1 MYEYQEKN
9 LIKILNAKKETKEV
23 VFENFINEIKSINS
37 SFNGEED
44 KQFNVNGS
52 QLKYIREVDKY
63 LNMNLM
69 NYILRS
75 KNELIYDY
83 VMKNY
88 KEKIEFKNA
97 NSYYAF
103 LIELLN
109 QKKVEDFFHYVQLEE
124 QFSQENVYYLQ
135 INKQLTKRDSCCFS
149 SSVGHIHNNL
159 IRQAL
164 LLDIPDVYNHLISSG
179 MYSDKQAGQE
189 TYKIKKWFLNRDIL
203 ESTPSFILKNMEYFK
218 NQKDSE
224 VYEITCKLVDKY
236 NSHYQS
242 PLQHFIIKNSAKTSI
257 IVKDF
262 KTIIDLEYSN
272 NTIESYFKNNILHHM
287 GDSSFT
293 DKEYETIGAILKK
306 YSENN
311 SRPEHIIDIFADFFF
326 RHNYDIAPSVDYT
339 KHVPYR
345 FEGNQKLYEIITQ
358 SMMLEEKQEIP
369 RFFLNGIFDHKT
381 HYTHPTDKRDL
392 PDNISTIEAIYKSH
406 ALTLSKPEH
415 LLRVNSTLL
424 ENSKLDI
431 NLYKY
436 ADKEI
441 YPELH
446 KQSKQKETT
455 VFKYG
460 YRANEFTDYLSESCF
475 YSANTKSME
484 NSILKSDKDYMSI
497 LRELAL
503 IKIYTK
509 NDYFYSEKSQRIDS
523 KIDTL
528 LKKTN
533 IIPKEEFNNF
543 IVSMQSIIDNSTPAE
558 LEINFST
565 LFEKMHLKNALKSI
579 EPDDSLS
586 KKRRI

>member
-9 LIKILNAKKETKEV
+9 LIKILNTKKETKEV
-23 VFENFINEIKSINS
+23 VFENFINEIKLINS

-44 KQFNVNGS
+44 KQFNINGS
-52 QLKYIREVDKY
+52 QLKYIREVDKPF
-63 LNMNLM
+63 NMNLM
-69 NYILRS
+69 NYILKS

-83 VMKNY
+83 VIKNY
-88 KEKIEFKNA
+88 KEQIEFKNA

-103 LIELLN
+103 LLELLN
-109 QKKVEDFFHYVQLEE
+109 QKKTDEFFHFTQFEKNFSLEHLSALE
-124 QFSQENVYYLQ
+124 
-135 INKQLTKRDSCCFS
+135 INKQLTKKTSSYFS
-149 SSVGHIHNNL
+149 ASVEHVYNQL
-159 IRQAL
+159 ISRSL
-164 LLDIPDVYNHLISSG
+164 LLDNPDVYIHLIKTG
-179 MYSDKQAGQE
+179 MYSKEKAGQE
-189 TYKIKKWFLNRDIL
+189 RYQIKKWFLNSDIL

-224 VYEITCKLVDKY
+224 VYELTSKLVEKY

-242 PLQHFIIKNSAKTSI
+242 PLQHFIIKNSAKTST

-262 KTIIDLEYSN
+262 KTIIDLEYSDYI
-272 NTIESYFKNNILHHM
+272 IESYFKNNILHHM
-287 GDSSFT
+287 GASSFT
-293 DKEYETIGAILKK
+293 DKEYETIGAIFKK

-311 SRPEHIIDIFADFFF
+311 SRPEYIIDIFADFFF

-358 SMMLEEKQEIP
+358 SMTFEEKQDIP
-369 RFFLNGIFDHKT
+369 RFFLNGIFDYKT
-381 HYTHPTDKRDL
+381 HYTHPTDKRDF
-392 PDNISTIEAIYKSH
+392 PDNLSTIEAIYKNHS
-406 ALTLSKPEH
+406 LTLSKPEH

-441 YPELH
+441 YPKLH
-446 KQSKQKETT
+446 KQSKQNEAKI
-455 VFKYG
+455 FHYG
-460 YRANEFTDYLSESCF
+460 YRASEFTNYLSESCF
-475 YSANTKSME
+475 YAANTKSME

-565 LFEKMHLKNALKSI
+565 LFEKMHLKNALKNI